1 MSTSAP
7 SLVKALATL
16 RLKESKL
23 SMKTTRVLS
32 AAGLQAGQSVQEP
45 RAGGLPSSRW
55 ASKAFSKPPK
65 RGGTCWSPA
74 TSCTAI
80 CCATSAWPLRKVP
93 PFRAMA
99 RTEGPSGPGRR
110 SSTPR
115 LCTAV
120 PWKANCRIR
129 AALSFA
135 SCTSAAG
142 SEPIVRPPP
151 ALTTARQDESWAS
164 ASKVRMRM
172 FHWPSP
178 VRRSA
183 KPKLPVQHRRG
194 SFSKASMAA
203 MVAVLGQPVMD
214 PPGKTASRAAHTSL
228 EGHKRPVTLLTMC

>member
-1 MSTSAP
+1 
-7 SLVKALATL
+7 
-16 RLKESKL
+16 
-23 SMKTTRVLS
+23 MKTTRVLS
-32 AAGLQAGQSVQEP
+32 AAGVHAGQSVQVP
-45 RAGGLPSSRW
+45 RTGCLPSSRW

-80 CCATSAWPLRKVP
+80 CCATSAWPVRGFP
-93 PFRAMA
+93 PFRVTCMLA
-99 RTEGPSGPGRR
+99 SVPGSR

-120 PWKANCRIR
+120 VPWLKANCRIL

-135 SCTSAAG
+135 SCTSAEG

-183 KPKLPVQHRRG
+183 KPKLPVQQRRG

-214 PPGKTASRAAHTSL
+214 PPGKTASSAAHTSL